1 MSGTGSITIDS
12 TNPNAIVTLDYEA
25 NDPPTLDTNAGVS
38 FTGGAVPITTSELSA
53 SDPDDDASEVTFAIT
68 SGPSEGEI
76 LVGGSPSSSFTQ
88 QDLVDGLVEYNQTGS
103 GDDSFTFDVEDP
115 IGPGPT
121 GETFAISA
129 NEPPTAADDDATT
142 DEDTDATIDVL
153 ANDNDP
159 DGNLEPGT
167 VTVQSAPSNGT
178 ATENGDGTI
187 TYSPNADF
195 SGDDSFEYTVED
207 NDGATSNTATVS
219 VTVNE
224 VNDPPTATDDS
235 DQTDEDQPVT
245 TDVLANDSDGDGSL
259 DASTVAVQSGPS
271 DGATTVEN
279 DGSITY
285 TPDGGFTGTDTYT
298 YTVADDDGATSNV
311 ATVTITV
318 GAVNGPPTATDDAL
332 TTEEDSPASAS
343 APGVLG
349 NDSDPDGDDLTVSA
363 VNGNGG
369 DVGTQITLSSG
380 ALLTLNADGS
390 YTYDPN
396 GSFEALGAGESG
408 SDSFTYTAADGNG
421 AENSATVSV
430 TVNGVNDAPAT
441 SDDAASTSEDQP
453 VTVDVLANDSDPEGA
468 LAPSTV
474 AVQSGPS
481 NGGTSVDA
489 TSGAVTYT
497 PDTGF
502 SGDDT
507 FTYTVEDAAGAVSN
521 PSTVTISVGA
531 VNDAPEVVASIPDR
545 SMEVGAPALQ
555 VTSLLATVFQ
565 DPEGDPLTLSVS
577 SSDPSVLTAS
587 VDGQT
592 IRLDPQAV
600 GSADVTVSASD
611 GTSSTSA
618 DPFTVTVAEGSGN
631 EMPSERA
638 MAVIAPT
645 ASGGPTEVKLGTTG
659 LGAAFEN
666 VQSSGAFDVDFFPG
680 DTGAAATTA
689 KRAAPAFVPG
699 EQFANVSRYRWQMQA
714 PGVTFD
720 SVDVRFRLADA
731 DIAGVGDPASITIIR
746 DANGDGDFET
756 VPTVFS
762 DAGTPSD
769 STDDVLIARGL
780 TTFGTFHLASNSG
793 DNPLPVELTAWT
805 ATVDGSAALLQ
816 WRTASETNNAG
827 FEVLHQR
834 PDARTYNALGFVEGA
849 GTTQEPQSYRFRAGD
864 LTPGTHRF
872 QLRQVDTDGTATR
885 SEPVTVTIEA
895 ERALTLQAT
904 GPNPVRQ
911 ATRFAFTVPQ
921 SGPAEVVLY
930 NVLGQRVRTLYAE
943 TATVGRQQ
951 TVALA
956 VQDLPSGTYFVR
968 LSAPGGTRTQ
978 RIVVVR

>member
-1 MSGTGSITIDS
+1 
-12 TNPNAIVTLDYEA
+12 
-25 NDPPTLDTNAGVS
+25 
-38 FTGGAVPITTSELSA
+38 
-53 SDPDDDASEVTFAIT
+53 
-68 SGPSEGEI
+68 
-76 LVGGSPSSSFTQ
+76 
-88 QDLVDGLVEYNQTGS
+88 
-103 GDDSFTFDVEDP
+103 
-115 IGPGPT
+115 
-121 GETFAISA
+121 
-129 NEPPTAADDDATT
+129 
-142 DEDTDATIDVL
+142 
-153 ANDNDP
+153 
-159 DGNLEPGT
+159 
-167 VTVQSAPSNGT
+167 
-178 ATENGDGTI
+178 
-187 TYSPNADF
+187 
-195 SGDDSFEYTVED
+195 
-207 NDGATSNTATVS
+207 
-219 VTVNE
+219 
-224 VNDPPTATDDS
+224 
-235 DQTDEDQPVT
+235 
-245 TDVLANDSDGDGSL
+245 
-259 DASTVAVQSGPS
+259 
-271 DGATTVEN
+271 
-279 DGSITY
+279 
-285 TPDGGFTGTDTYT
+285 
-298 YTVADDDGATSNV
+298 
-311 ATVTITV
+311 
-318 GAVNGPPTATDDAL
+318 
-332 TTEEDSPASAS
+332 
-343 APGVLG
+343 VLG
-349 NDSDPDGDDLTVSA
+349 NDSDPEGDDLTVSA
-363 VNGNGG
+363 VNGSGG
-369 DVGTQITLSSG
+369 DVGTQITLNSG

-390 YTYDPN
+390 YAYDPN
-396 GSFEALGAGESG
+396 GSFEGLGAGESG
-408 SDSFTYTAADGNG
+408 SDSVTYTAADGNG
-421 AENSATVSV
+421 GTDQATVTV
-430 TVNGVNDAPAT
+430 TINGVNDAPTA
-441 SDDAASTSEDQP
+441 SDDAATTDEDQP
-453 VTVDVLANDSDPEGA
+453 VTIDVLANDSDPEGA

-521 PSTVTISVGA
+521 TSTVTISVDA
-531 VNDAPEVVASIPDR
+531 VNDAPEAVASIPDR

-565 DPEGDPLTLSVS
+565 DPEGDPLTLSVT
-577 SSDPSVLTAS
+577 SSDPSVLAAS
-587 VDGQT
+587 VNGQT
-592 IRLDPQAV
+592 VRLDPLAV
-600 GSADVTVSASD
+600 GSAQVTVRASD
-611 GTSSTSA
+611 GTASTSA
-618 DPFTVTVAEGSGN
+618 DPFTVTVTEASGN
-631 EMPSERA
+631 EMPSQHA
-638 MAVIAPT
+638 TAVVDPA
-645 ASGGPTEVKLGTTG
+645 AAGNPTEVHLGTTG
-659 LGAAFEN
+659 LEAAFQN

-680 DTGAAATTA
+680 DNGAAAATA

-731 DIAGVGDPASITIIR
+731 DIAGVGDPATITIIQ

-756 VPTVFS
+756 VPTNFS

-834 PDARTYNALGFVEGA
+834 PDARTYDALGFVEGA

-864 LTPGTHRF
+864 LAPGTHRF

-895 ERALTLQAT
+895 ERTLTLRAT

-911 ATRFAFTVPQ
+911 ATQFAFTVPQ

-930 NVLGQRVRTLYAE
+930 NVLGQRIRTLYAE